1 MADAAAHHGV
11 GRDVTEQGPAGPVS
25 PFDIARQMREA
36 ADRLVSAWTTAAGS
50 VPGAAGALPGTAG
63 KQPAVPALPALP
75 ATLSTEKVQ
84 GVLDDLADRRAQV
97 AALRDSL
104 TAFDEQLGMLE
115 AGLRPVLEWT
125 KSWADLEKSISEF
138 WRLPGSGG
146 AS

>member
-1 MADAAAHHGV
+1 
-11 GRDVTEQGPAGPVS
+11 VTEQGPAGPVS

-36 ADRLVSAWTTAAGS
+36 ADRLMSAWTTAAGS
-50 VPGAAGALPGTAG
+50 VPGAAGDLPGTTG
-63 KQPAVPALPALP
+63 KQPALPALP

-84 GVLDDLADRRAQV
+84 GVLDELADRRAQTQ
-97 AALRDSL
+97 ALRDSL
-104 TAFDEQLGMLE
+104 TAFDEQLGVLE

-138 WRLPGSGG
+138 WRLSGSGG